1 MTGMIA
7 LTTLLIFLGMIS
19 KWMISPRANEPTFPS
34 YAIIET
40 RDDHV
45 CVLHSEVGVGDSV
58 HTEHMETFLVVHA
71 AMFPWSANWD
81 REPGQQARKG
91 HQRLRK

>member
-1 MTGMIA
+1 MDDLSAG
-7 LTTLLIFLGMIS
+7 GRGE
-19 KWMISPRANEPTFPS
+19 RADFSS

-45 CVLHSEVGVGDSV
+45 CVLYSEVGVGDSA
-58 HTEHMETFLVVHA
+58 HTKHMETFLVAYA

-81 REPGQQARKG
+81 REPGQQARGG
-91 HQRLRK
+91 HQRLRR